1 MLRRPCIV
9 LLAAAAAALAAPAAA
24 AAGTIVWSKGGD
36 IWAMQDDGTNPR
48 LFIPKSAA
56 PGMTTLQNPGIH
68 PAGTVLTFEGSTTAN
83 EVRHLGLCGT
93 FPSQYSCWTWHYGF
107 NATGVYRWTG
117 GTTVERLT
125 GAPAYCFN
133 CTNSSVA
140 PEPRADGAIASAT
153 HHCQGW
159 LEDGSYACVGA
170 LNSTT
175 GESYPS
181 CTDLPDEPSPNPAAP
196 SQLVYTG
203 CTSGGNPALI
213 VTGPDRAG
221 ERPVGCDDV
230 AQDDPSWS
238 PTGGEVVA
246 AEGGT
251 DPGIWVYGAGNTAC
265 FAGALRHAVVAPA
278 GVAFRSP
285 RHTGAR
291 IVFEAQG
298 DLWSVP
304 AGCTACA
311 FPSGATQLTT
321 GGDNRDPA
329 WTAAALPAT
338 SPVVAVPD
346 GGGAGGTATP
356 VPAPGGGAVKDTTA
370 PVVRVTVTTRQ
381 RILRQ
386 GKRIVLKLRAS
397 ETSTATLTATITVPG
412 RDPKLTTVR
421 RRLPA
426 GSSVTVRLAVG
437 AKALRAVRRAWA
449 RGKRPVAVVRLVVR
463 DVAGN
468 TTRRTLRI
476 TLRR

>member
-1 MLRRPCIV
+1 MSRRLGT
-9 LLAAAAAALAAPAAA
+9 LLAVAAAAALAAPGAA

-48 LFIPKSAA
+48 VFIPKSAA

-83 EVRHLGLCGT
+83 EVRRLGLCGL

-107 NATGVYRWTG
+107 NATGVYRWAG
-117 GTTVERLT
+117 GASIERLT

-133 CTNSSVA
+133 CTNSSVS
-140 PEPRADGAIASAT
+140 PEPRADGAVVSAM

-159 LEDGSYACVGA
+159 LDDGSYACIGA
-170 LNSTT
+170 IKSTS
-175 GESYPS
+175 GETYPS
-181 CTDLPDEPSPNPAAP
+181 CDDLPDEPSPNPGVP

-203 CTSGGNPALI
+203 CASGGNSALI

-221 ERPVGCDDV
+221 ERPVGCDDI

-238 PTGGEVVA
+238 PTGAEIVA

-251 DPGIWVYGAGNTAC
+251 DPGIWVYGAGNSAC
-265 FAGALRHAVVAPA
+265 FAGALRHVVVAPA
-278 GVAFRSP
+278 DVVFRSP
-285 RHTGAR
+285 RHTGSR

-304 AGCTACA
+304 AGCSTCA
-311 FPSGATQLTT
+311 FPSDATQLAT

-338 SPVVAVPD
+338 SPVVGAP
-346 GGGAGGTATP
+346 GGAGGTAPPGT
-356 VPAPGGGAVKDTTA
+356 APGGGAVKDTTA
-370 PVVRVTVTTRQ
+370 PVVRLTATSRQ
-381 RILRQ
+381 RVLRQ
-386 GKRIVLKLRAS
+386 GRRIVIKLRAN
-397 ETSTATLTATITVPG
+397 EAATATLTGKIVVPGADPKLATVTRRLPTGKTITV
-412 RDPKLTTVR
+412 RI
-421 RRLPA
+421 
-426 GSSVTVRLAVG
+426 SVG
-437 AKALRAVRRAWA
+437 AKALRAVRHAWA
-449 RGKRPVAVVRLVVR
+449 RGKRPVAVVRISVR
-463 DVAGN
+463 DGAGN